1 MPGQQ
6 YDLKLN
12 PAMVLA
18 DVTVAQSAYFGSLI
32 LLICSFP
39 FLFLGTGF
47 FIVIGAVFIVLALID
62 AANIATLTFTTSC
75 ATDHDNLMIRYG
87 WIRPIRAIIPA
98 SAIRHINVDQSW
110 IGSKLKY
117 GSIIILGDD
126 LGIRLQYI
134 KDPQIA
140 LSAIKDSINL
150 STARSGENGAKQA

>member
-18 DVTVAQSAYFGSLI
+18 DVTVAQSAYLGSLI
-32 LLICSFP
+32 IFICSFP

-47 FIVIGAVFIVLALID
+47 FIVIGAVFIVLAFID
-62 AANIATLTFTTSC
+62 ATNIATLTFTTSC
-75 ATDHDNLMIRYG
+75 AADNDKLIVRYG
-87 WIRPIRAIIPA
+87 LIRPIRAIIPA

-140 LSAIKDSINL
+140 LSAIKNSITL
-150 STARSGENGAKQA
+150 STARSSKDGA

>member
-6 YDLKLN
+6 YDLKSN

-32 LLICSFP
+32 LFICSFP

-47 FIVIGAVFIVLALID
+47 FIVIGAVFIVLAFID
-62 AANIATLTFTTSC
+62 ATNIATLTFTTNC
-75 ATDHDNLMIRYG
+75 AADNEQLMVRYG
-87 WIRPIRAIIPA
+87 LIRPIRAIIPA

-110 IGSKLKY
+110 LGSKLKY

-140 LSAIKDSINL
+140 LNAIKNSIGL
-150 STARSGENGAKQA
+150 S